1 MRKQIDAL
9 LDRFAMYQFVLYS
22 LLILAAISILFGF
35 LHIVAFSAPMMVLSL
50 ITIVGICYGTN
61 YLFSSMLR
69 IPANTES
76 SLITGLILFF
86 VLSPV
91 TNVKGLPIFLLTGVI
106 AMASKYLFAIH
117 KRHLFNPAAIALV
130 MIGIM
135 GSGESIWW
143 IGTPSLLP
151 FVALLGF
158 AVVWKIRRFPMVLTY
173 ILTAILTI
181 LASALVN
188 NTAITLNSFA
198 EILISWPI
206 IFFAT
211 VMFTEP
217 LTTPPTKK
225 TQLIYAVITGIL
237 FGIQF
242 QVGRI
247 FSTPE
252 LALVLGNVYSYIVS
266 PKQSLRLTLMAQNK
280 LTPEIYE
287 FVFEPGKHIPF
298 RAGQY
303 MEWTLPHANPDSRGI
318 RRYFT
323 IASSPT
329 ENEIRVCVRIDPA
342 RSSSYKKALLAM
354 KKGDDIGP
362 SHIAGDF
369 TLPDDVSKKCVWI
382 AGGIGITPFR
392 SMVRYMAD
400 KKEKR
405 DIVLFYCASTSDG
418 FAYKN
423 ILDEA
428 ALQVG
433 LKNIYIVTKADSVGP
448 EWNGEKGHITSEML
462 AKYIPDISER
472 IYYISGPGPMVNAYR
487 DLLKNAG
494 VPMSQIRADYF
505 PGFK

>member
-1 MRKQIDAL
+1 MKKQIDAI

-22 LLILAAISILFGF
+22 LCILAAISILFGF
-35 LHIVAFSAPMMVLSL
+35 LHIVSFSAPMMILSL
-50 ITIVGICYGTN
+50 ITIVGICYSTN
-61 YLFSSMLR
+61 YLFSSMLK

-76 SLITGLILFF
+76 SLITGLILFL

-91 TNVKGLPIFLLTGVI
+91 SDDKGLPILILTGVI
-106 AMASKYLFAIH
+106 AMASKYLLAIH

-130 MIGIM
+130 IIGII

-151 FVALLGF
+151 FVALFGF
-158 AVVWKIRRFPMVLTY
+158 AIVWKIRRFPMVFTY
-173 ILTAILTI
+173 IMTAVLAILAT
-181 LASALVN
+181 ALVN
-188 NTAITLNSFA
+188 KTALTLNSLT

-225 TQLIYAVITGIL
+225 TQLIYGVITGIL
-237 FGIQF
+237 FGLQF

-303 MEWTLPHANPDSRGI
+303 MEWTLPHKNPDSRGI

-329 ENEIRVCVRIDPA
+329 ENELRIGVRIDPVQ
-342 RSSSYKKALLAM
+342 SSSYKKALLAM

-369 TLPDDVSKKCVWI
+369 TLPDDMSKKLVWI

-392 SMVRYMAD
+392 SMIRYMAD
-400 KKEKR
+400 KKDKR
-405 DIVLFYCASTSDG
+405 DVVLFYCASTPDG
-418 FAYKN
+418 FAYKD
-423 ILDEA
+423 LFDETA
-428 ALQVG
+428 PQIG
-433 LKNIYIVTKADSVGP
+433 LKNVYVVTKGDSAGP
-448 EWNGEKGHITSEML
+448 EWNGEKGHITPEIL

-472 IYYISGPGPMVNAYR
+472 MYYISGPGPMVNAYR

-494 VPMSQIRADYF
+494 VPMGQIRVDYF
-505 PGFK
+505 PGFA